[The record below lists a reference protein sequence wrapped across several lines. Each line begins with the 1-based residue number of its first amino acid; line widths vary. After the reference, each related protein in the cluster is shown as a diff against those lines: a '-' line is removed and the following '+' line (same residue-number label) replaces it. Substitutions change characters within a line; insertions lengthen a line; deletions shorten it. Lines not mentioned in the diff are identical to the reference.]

1 MTWKKLRKKYKMW
14 LTLAFVFMVLMFVMM
29 GLQIDG
35 WIEVCMGATFF
46 CLVMVIYMMLRYG
59 RCRVCYNL
67 LDPYV
72 LFHGG
77 ALQVLRYTCGGWG
90 RKKTDISEYA
100 GNDRRRNQ
108 CFFAGR
114 LENRL

>member
-1 MTWKKLRKKYKMW
+1 MTLKELRKKYKMW

-35 WIEVCMGATFF
+35 WVEVCMGATFF
-46 CLVMVIYMMLRYG
+46 CLVMVIYVMLRYG

-67 LDPYV
+67 LDPYI

-77 ALQVLRYTCGGWG
+77 TASSVVHLWRM
-90 RKKTDISEYA
+90 RRRRNADFSEYA
-100 GNDRRRNQ
+100 
-108 CFFAGR
+108 
-114 LENRL
+114 

>member
-1 MTWKKLRKKYKMW
+1 MTWKELRKKYKMW

-35 WIEVCMGATFF
+35 WVEVCMGATFF
-46 CLVMVIYMMLRYG
+46 CLVMVIYVMLRYG
-59 RCRVCYNL
+59 RCRVGYNL

-77 ALQVLRYTCGGWG
+77 TASSAVHLWRM
-90 RKKTDISEYA
+90 RRRRNADFSEYA
-100 GNDRRRNQ
+100 
-108 CFFAGR
+108 
-114 LENRL
+114 

>member
-1 MTWKKLRKKYKMW
+1 MTWKELRKKYKMW

-35 WIEVCMGATFF
+35 WVEVCMGATFF
-46 CLVMVIYMMLRYG
+46 CLVMVIYVMLRYG

-67 LDPYV
+67 LDPYI

-77 ALQVLRYTCGGWG
+77 GTASSAVHLWRM
-90 RKKTDISEYA
+90 RRRRNADFSEYA
-100 GNDRRRNQ
+100 
-108 CFFAGR
+108 
-114 LENRL
+114 